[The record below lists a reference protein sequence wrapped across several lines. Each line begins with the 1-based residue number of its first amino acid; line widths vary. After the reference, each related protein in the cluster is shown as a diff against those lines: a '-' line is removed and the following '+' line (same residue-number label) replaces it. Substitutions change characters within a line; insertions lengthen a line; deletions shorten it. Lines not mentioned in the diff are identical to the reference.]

1 MANNKATI
9 KASLEGVEGVV
20 SGANK
25 IKGALASA
33 GDGGKALGAAAKTAG
48 DALLNMTS
56 TALRASGLI
65 RDIDLGAAIEGA
77 RKLDNV
83 TTRLGQQGGKS
94 AEKLAASFEALSQTT
109 MTSAPTL
116 AQYALGLTKTTYDAN
131 SSAEALKGLGTEA
144 LATGRDLA
152 DNLNLGQTMR
162 NSLSVIGDTTQEL
175 GRLRSI
181 AESVGLAGGRLQ
193 LQDSLAQLS
202 PLLAT
207 VSTKTDESRAKLESL
222 VAVMGKGMKP
232 GAATQVAASALSMI
246 KTRALDIERNTGK
259 RVLDEYGEIIDPT
272 QTLASLKEHADKK
285 FGKKN
290 SDAKRRAMMSEYGM
304 DLGLAI
310 MRTDYNEV
318 NKLSASSTKN
328 APAAAA
334 RTQAEA
340 DAYRSTAAGRHD
352 DDNNKVDGILQKAG
366 KAVNNVVDS
375 INKELGAEG
384 SLVANAA
391 GQSTNALVRSALG
404 DTMPA
409 KLAGGAAGL
418 LVGGLSGLGYVAGK
432 GLADKEIFAG
442 PPQLY
447 GRGSVE
453 QGSMPVS
460 IAAMIGNLSA
470 PGGSSGGSNEAIAA
484 GLASLAETQEKLPK
498 AMADAMT
505 AGLRQTKLV
514 VQPPIDPNALKVGN

>member
-25 IKGALASA
+25 IKGALAGA

-77 RKLDNV
+77 RKLDSV

-94 AEKLAASFEALSQTT
+94 ADKLAKSFEALSEAT

-131 SSAEALKGLGTEA
+131 SSAEALRGLGTEA

-162 NSLSVIGDTTQEL
+162 NSLSVVGDTTLEL
-175 GRLRSI
+175 GRLREV
-181 AESVGLAGGRLQ
+181 AEAVGLVGGRLQ
-193 LQDSLAQLS
+193 LQDSLTQLS

-272 QTLASLKEHADKK
+272 ETLASLKQHADKK

-290 SDAKRRAMMSEYGM
+290 SEAKRRAMMTEYGT

-310 MRTDYNEV
+310 MRTDYDEV
-318 NKLSASSTKN
+318 KKLSASSTKN
-328 APAAAA
+328 AGAAAA

-340 DAYRSTAAGRHD
+340 DAYRNTGPGRHD

-447 GRGSVE
+447 GRGSAE
-453 QGSMPVS
+453 NGGGLPVS
-460 IAAMIGNLSA
+460 IAAMIGGLST
-470 PGGSSGGSNEAIAA
+470 PGGSSGNNDALVGALTSLEA
-484 GLASLAETQEKLPK
+484 TQEKLPK
-498 AMADAMT
+498 AIADAT
-505 AGLRQTKLV
+505 AAGLRQAKLV
-514 VQPPIDPNALKVGN
+514 VQPPIDPNALKAGN